1 MGIHQIV
8 SKRLKPVETALS
20 AVPGLDAM
28 FHQCFLN
35 TLETTYQEK
44 EDGLPFIITGDIPA
58 MWLRDSMAQV
68 MHYVR
73 FADEPEVA
81 RFIEGVIERQMRCV
95 LIDPYANAFNGEPN
109 GAKWAED
116 EPPQGPWI
124 WERKYEIDSL
134 CAPLHLAH
142 VYRQA
147 TGSTAFLTETFHKGM
162 RAIVETFRREQCHA
176 DSPYYFIRTDCPPSD
191 TLTHGGRGAP
201 VSRTGMTWSGFRPSD
216 DACVYGY
223 LVPAN
228 LFAAGV
234 MDDAAYFAAL
244 LEDEALSKDASALRE
259 DILTGIAKYALVEH
273 PNHGQIFAYETDGL
287 GHYTLMDDANVPS
300 LLSLPYLGVCKK
312 DDPLYLRT
320 RSFVLSPDNRFYY
333 EGPYAKGVGSP
344 HTPAGYIWPI
354 ALCMQALT
362 STSIPEIA
370 GLLVQLLKTHGGT
383 HFMHESFDPAKPE
396 SFTRSWFAWANSL
409 FGELLYR
416 LYEEGTL
423 DEVLKIVKEQVLQ
436 A

>member
-1 MGIHQIV
+1 MIHQTIAD
-8 SKRLKPVETALS
+8 RLAPVEAALS
-20 AVPGLDAM
+20 VIPGLDVM
-28 FHQCFLN
+28 FRQCFLN
-35 TLETTYQEK
+35 TLETTVQHK

-73 FADEPEVA
+73 FADDPEVA

-95 LIDPYANAFNGEPN
+95 LLDPYANAFNGAPD
-109 GAKWAED
+109 GAKWAAD
-116 EPPQGPWI
+116 EPEQGPWI
-124 WERKYEIDSL
+124 WERKYEVDSL

-147 TGSTAFLTETFHKGM
+147 TGSTAFLTETFHQGM
-162 RAIVETFRREQCHA
+162 RAIVDTFKREQDHA
-176 DSPYYFIRTDCPPSD
+176 ASPYYFIRTDCPPSD
-191 TLTHGGRGAP
+191 TLSCGGRGAP
-201 VSRTGMTWSGFRPSD
+201 VARTGMTWSGFRPSD
-216 DACVYGY
+216 DACALGY

-234 MDDAAYFAAL
+234 LSDAAYFAAAL
-244 LEDEALSKDASALRE
+244 GDEALSKEATALRE
-259 DILTGIAKYALVEH
+259 EMLDGIAKHALVDH

-300 LLSLPYLGVCKK
+300 LLSLPYLGVCQK
-312 DDPLYLRT
+312 DDPLYQRT

-362 STSIPEIA
+362 STSIEETAVLIS
-370 GLLVQLLKTHGGT
+370 QLLTTHGGT
-383 HFMHESFDPAKPE
+383 RFMHESFDPSQPE
-396 SFTRSWFAWANSL
+396 LFTRSWFAWANSL
-409 FGELLYR
+409 FGETIYR
-416 LYEEGTL
+416 LFEEGTL
-423 DEVLKIVKEQVLQ
+423 SDVLEIVKTRVQGV
-436 A
+436 